1 MLEIIGFIVVGL
13 IAIGIAVA
21 IVYVAVNVIL
31 ILLPI
36 ALVIV
41 AIYVFCVFFCDGSKS
56 FDFDGFKQ
64 SQRLERVEKVG
75 QRIVKAR
82 TQAQQIFHE
91 RVIGATRQKAEVN
104 LSTIRPEI
112 DSAIARVVKAYR
124 LFTEDYS
131 FMPLITSADDYE
143 GHATRSAHYEG
154 AAVDFRIKDMGDL
167 EDRRELVQMICDELD
182 ERFLV
187 LHEDVGTSN
196 EHVHVQL
203 RSGTYDR
210 NVTWR

>member
-13 IAIGIAVA
+13 IAVA

-31 ILLPI
+31 FLLPI
-36 ALVIV
+36 VLVIV

-64 SQRLERVEKVG
+64 SQRVERVKKVG
-75 QRIVKAR
+75 QRIVKTR

-91 RVIGATRQKAEVN
+91 RVIDATRQKAEVN

-143 GHATRSAHYEG
+143 GHATRSAHYVG